1 MLMVHER
8 AAPPARGTAST
19 TTRYESTTAAARGAS
34 FARRFGPNVGH
45 LILIALAA
53 AGGLAR

>member
-1 MLMVHER
+1 MNKTNER
-8 AAPPARGTAST
+8 AAPPARGTASKT
-19 TTRYESTTAAARGAS
+19 NRYESTTAAARGAS

-45 LILIALAA
+45 LILLALAA